1 LVRRVCIANPASSA
15 HHLRKWLDVEEK
27 ALANLP
33 FPSPWGI
40 AAACVFLLF
49 LQPPVNYIYL
59 AMLSVSMYLLFSL
72 IFASQ
77 GVCAS
82 RGFIHKCPFRIASLL
97 RVASPATDCACS
109 CGAKFG

>member
-1 LVRRVCIANPASSA
+1 M
-15 HHLRKWLDVEEK
+15 LDVEEK
-27 ALANLP
+27 LLP
-33 FPSPWGI
+33 TFPSRRHG
-40 AAACVFLLF
+40 AAGCVFLLF

-82 RGFIHKCPFRIASLL
+82 RDFHP
-97 RVASPATDCACS
+97 
-109 CGAKFG
+109 